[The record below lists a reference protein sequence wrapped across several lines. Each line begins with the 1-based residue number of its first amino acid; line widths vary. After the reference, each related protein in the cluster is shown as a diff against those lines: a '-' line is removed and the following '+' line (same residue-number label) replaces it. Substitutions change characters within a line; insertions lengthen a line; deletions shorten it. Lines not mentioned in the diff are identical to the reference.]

1 MFIVHI
7 RVVKRTQDA
16 MKKKRDVKLE
26 TRIPLSEVTT
36 TDDGRCVA
44 GGSKSLAALN
54 LSDNRELGVGA
65 AIQNL
70 LTRLVKARKEMQDP
84 PPLQE
89 LHLSRC
95 QVAASG
101 GKVGKEDGEEEGEKK
116 AALTTAACLALRPTL
131 VYV

>member
-1 MFIVHI
+1 
-7 RVVKRTQDA
+7 

-36 TDDGRCVA
+36 TDDGRCIA

-54 LSDNRELGVGA
+54 LCDNRGLGVGA

-70 LTRLVKARKEMQDP
+70 LTRLVEARKETQDP

-89 LHLSRC
+89 LHLRRC
-95 QVAASG
+95 QVEASNG
-101 GKVGKEDGEEEGEKK
+101 EVGEEDGEGEGGNA
-116 AALTTAACLALRPTL
+116 AALTTAACLALRPTM